1 MFKKKK
7 IALGVAAGFVGLAG
21 IMSSAQ
27 AVHVNKDGTGQA
39 LLFPY
44 YNAQEGYVTNINLI
58 NSTDETKAVRIR
70 FREGKESKDVLDFNL
85 YMSPEDVWTGSIRM
99 DSSQGS
105 PIASITTS
113 DHTCALPSL
122 ASCKNGKC
130 SVTEPFD
137 GFSYYGGLTAADTLE
152 GYVEVIEMGVVT
164 DSTVQYGVL
173 HQRGEPNN
181 CGVVADAWYRNS
193 FTTGRGV
200 AAKGLSAPTGGMM
213 GSSAILNVTEG
224 TAMAVDPIAFDN
236 YTTEAHHT
244 RPDDTK
250 NFDLPSFASGSVET
264 SEIMVKKDDGTVDMV
279 VTHWKEYHHPD
290 GRTGDACLLDNDP
303 KTPAC
308 GNNPYP
314 VAHALLASNIMN
326 EYFLDPT
333 DGYDGHTD
341 WVVTFPMK
349 KLGVFDQEDVI
360 QLTKVKLRNKEER
373 ITGEEVCAGDNG
385 YYNITGESYSAESEY
400 YDINGEQYAVDGNL
414 YLGTL
419 SDDCKL
425 YGDVQVVFGEEI
437 FDREEGRVKDENF
450 SPYSAFPRILER
462 EVNVLTFISNDPSY
476 DDSRTVL
483 SSDHT
488 LPSGKAHADLGGLDA
503 DDFVVTDAFVSG
515 WARMTFPDRYSLSE
529 WIADKGI
536 EKHIDAYGESPNQY
550 DANSFIYKGVP
561 VAGFAAIEGNVSQNA
576 NARFGDAIPHK
587 VQR

>member
-7 IALGVAAGFVGLAG
+7 IALGVAAGLVGLAG

-27 AVHVNKDGTGQA
+27 AVHINNDGTGQA

-44 YNAQEGYVTNINLI
+44 FNAQEGYVTNINLI

-85 YMSPEDVWTGSIRM
+85 YMSPEDVWTGSIKM
-99 DSSQGS
+99 DTSTGTPMGS
-105 PIASITTS
+105 VTTT
-113 DHTCALPSL
+113 DHTCALPAL
-122 ASCKNGKC
+122 ASCKDGKC

-137 GFSYYGGLTAADTLE
+137 GYEYYSGLSPSDTLE

-181 CGVVADAWYRNS
+181 CGVIADAWYRNTFS
-193 FTTGRGV
+193 TGKGA
-200 AAKGLSAPTGGMM
+200 AAKGLGAPTGGLM
-213 GSSAILNVTEG
+213 GSSAILNVPEG
-224 TAMAVDPIAFDN
+224 TAFAVDPIAFEN
-236 YTTEAHHT
+236 YTAEAHHT

-250 NFDLPSFASGSVET
+250 NFDLPSLASGTITT

-279 VTHWKEYHHPD
+279 VTDWKKYHHPN
-290 GRTGDACLLDNDP
+290 GTIGDACLLDNDP

-308 GNNPYP
+308 GDNPYP

-341 WVVTFPMK
+341 WVVTFPMR
-349 KLGVFDQEDVI
+349 KLGVFNQDGI
-360 QLTKVKLRNKEER
+360 TQLTKTELKNDAGYPTGEYVCVTS
-373 ITGEEVCAGDNG
+373 TGEEYPMEDVNP
-385 YYNITGESYSAESEY
+385 
-400 YDINGEQYAVDGNL
+400 
-414 YLGTL
+414 
-419 SDDCKL
+419 DCKL
-425 YGDVQVVFGEEI
+425 YGDVQVAFGEEI
-437 FDREEGRVKDENF
+437 FDREEGRVKDANF
-450 SPYSAFPRILER
+450 SPYSAYPRVLER
-462 EVNVLTFISNDPSY
+462 EVNVLSFISTDPSY

-488 LPSGKAHADLGGLDA
+488 LPEGKAHADLGGLDV
-503 DDFVVTDAFVSG
+503 DDFVFTDAFVSG
-515 WARMTFPDRYSLSE
+515 WARMRFPAWYNLSAWVDDINVYGAAPDSYYS
-529 WIADKGI
+529 D
-536 EKHIDAYGESPNQY
+536 
-550 DANSFIYKGVP
+550 SFIYQGVP
-561 VAGFAAIEGNVSQNA
+561 AAGFAAIEGNVSQNA
-576 NARFGDAIPHK
+576 GARFGDAIPHK

>member
-1 MFKKKK
+1 MFKKNK

-85 YMSPEDVWTGSIRM
+85 YMSPEDVWTGSIKM
-99 DSSQGS
+99 DSSKGS
-105 PIASITTS
+105 PMGSVTTS
-113 DHTCALPSL
+113 DHTCALPAL
-122 ASCKNGKC
+122 ASCKDGKC

-137 GFSYYGGLTAADTLE
+137 GYEYYSGLTPADTLE

-164 DSTVQYGVL
+164 DSAVQYGVL

-181 CGVVADAWYRNS
+181 CGVVADAWYRNT
-193 FTTGRGV
+193 FTTGRG
-200 AAKGLSAPTGGMM
+200 AAAAGLGAPTGGLM
-213 GSSAILNVTEG
+213 GSSAVLNVPEG
-224 TAMAVDPIAFDN
+224 TAFAVDPVAFDN
-236 YTTEAHHT
+236 YTLEAHHT

-250 NFDLPSFASGSVET
+250 NFDLPSLASGSVTT
-264 SEIMVKKDDGTVDMV
+264 SEIMVKKDNGTVDMV
-279 VTHWKEYHHPD
+279 VTEWEKYHHPN
-290 GRTGDACLLDNDP
+290 GTIGDACLLDNDP

-308 GNNPYP
+308 GDNPYP
-314 VAHALLASNIMN
+314 VAHALLASNLMN

-341 WVVTFPMK
+341 WVVTFPMR
-349 KLGVFDQEDVI
+349 KLGVFNQDGI
-360 QLTKVKLRNKEER
+360 TQLTKTEVTNSSGYPTGDYVCVDKLGN
-373 ITGEEVCAGDNG
+373 
-385 YYNITGESYSAESEY
+385 EY
-400 YDINGEQYAVDGNL
+400 PMEDVNP
-414 YLGTL
+414 
-419 SDDCKL
+419 DCKL
-425 YGDVQVVFGEEI
+425 YGDIQVAFGEEI
-437 FDREEGRVKDENF
+437 FDREEGRVKDANF
-450 SPYSAFPRILER
+450 SPYSAYPRVLER

-488 LPSGKAHADLGGLDA
+488 LPAGKAHADLGGLDA

-515 WARMTFPDRYSLSE
+515 WARMRFPAWYNM
-529 WIADKGI
+529 ADWVDGI
-536 EKHIDAYGESPNQY
+536 NAYGEYPDNY
-550 DANSFIYKGVP
+550 DESSFIYKGVP
-561 VAGFAAIEGNVSQNA
+561 AAGFAAIEGNVSQNA
-576 NARFGDAIPHK
+576 GARFGDAIPHK